1 MNTPTIIVL
10 SIIGVIVVAIIVKSI
25 INRKNGK
32 SGCSCGCS
40 SCGNKEFCHPSKKKD
55 KE

>member
-1 MNTPTIIVL
+1 MNVPTIIVL
-10 SIIGVIVVAIIVKSI
+10 AIVLIVFAAIIIRGI

-40 SCGNKEFCHPSKKKD
+40 GCGMSDICHGQKKEN
-55 KE
+55 